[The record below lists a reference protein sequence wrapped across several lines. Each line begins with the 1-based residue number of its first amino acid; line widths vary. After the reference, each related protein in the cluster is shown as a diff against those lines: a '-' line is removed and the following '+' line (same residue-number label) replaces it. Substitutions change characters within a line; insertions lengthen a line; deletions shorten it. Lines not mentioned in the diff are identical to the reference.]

1 MSISPT
7 PGASVLITRLS
18 RRVYRVATED
28 VLGMRLKLFMT
39 LNHLRDHSGITQQ
52 ALSEMIGIDANNCV
66 LMLNEVE
73 ALGFARRVRDPRDRR
88 RHIVEI
94 TDEGRAALKNA
105 ERGME
110 SVEEELFG
118 ALSDDERTTLRKLL
132 TRVLEDDDVAPRDEA
147 KLGRVSASS

>member
-1 MSISPT
+1 MSNPPT

-18 RRVYRVATED
+18 RRIYRVATED
-28 VLGMRLKLFMT
+28 VLGMRMKVFVT

-52 ALSEMIGIDANNCV
+52 ALQDVVGIDANNCV
-66 LMLNEVE
+66 LMLNDVE

-110 SVEEELFG
+110 SIEDELFG
-118 ALSDDERTTLRKLL
+118 ALSDDERATLRKLL
-132 TRVLEDDDVAPRDEA
+132 SRVLEEDDVAPRDEPEI
-147 KLGRVSASS
+147 SQASPSS

>member
-1 MSISPT
+1 MSNPPT

-18 RRVYRVATED
+18 RRIYRVATED
-28 VLGMRLKLFMT
+28 VLGMRMKLFIT
-39 LNHLRDHSGITQQ
+39 LNHLRDQSGITQQ
-52 ALSEMIGIDANNCV
+52 ALQDVVGIDANNCV

-73 ALGFARRVRDPRDRR
+73 ALGFARRVRDSRDRR

-110 SVEEELFG
+110 SVEDELFG
-118 ALSDDERTTLRKLL
+118 ALSDEERATLRKLL
-132 TRVLEDDDVAPRDEA
+132 ARVLEEDDVAPRDEREISQV
-147 KLGRVSASS
+147 LASS

>member
-1 MSISPT
+1 MSNPPT

-18 RRVYRVATED
+18 RRIYRVATED
-28 VLGMRLKLFMT
+28 VLGMRMKLFVT

-52 ALSEMIGIDANNCV
+52 ALQDVVGIDANNCV

-94 TDEGRAALKNA
+94 TEEGRAALKNA

-110 SVEEELFG
+110 SVEDELFG
-118 ALSDDERTTLRKLL
+118 ALSDEERATLRKLL
-132 TRVLEDDDVAPRDEA
+132 TRVLEEDDVAPRDEPEISQA
-147 KLGRVSASS
+147 SASS